1 VARKVLIIG
10 GGTGATMLAKTLNK
24 RTFEVTVLTASLEH
38 MFQPALLYVAFEN
51 SRFNVV
57 RDERSLLSRHV
68 RLVHD
73 RVTHIDLRK
82 QEVTTANAAHYRYDD
97 LVIGTGVRTDPG
109 QIPGLTEINAQYGDY
124 HSTLAWAHKLW
135 ANLEKFQGGTIVL
148 GQASPICKCPPSP
161 VEGILLIDELL
172 TKRGIRD
179 KTKLIFFSPY
189 PRPYPAKPMN
199 EIVEPIM
206 RERGVE
212 IMTFFD
218 LDRIDPETKTL
229 YSIEGDEV
237 QYDLPII
244 IPPFIGADIS
254 YEPGDVLDQ
263 SRLLKT
269 DKQTLRVMGFDNVY
283 AIGDGTNLPTS
294 KSGVGAHLEAKV
306 VASMLAGK
314 PAAFGGRTHCP
325 VDLAYGKGTFVIG
338 SYDAP
343 VVKLQPSRLNHLMKM
358 MFGRIYW
365 LSLRGLLEPMFD
377 VYFKLTEP
385 KPPKATQ
392 RPTAGGETLRP

>member
-1 VARKVLIIG
+1 MARRVLIVG
-10 GGTGATMLAKTLNK
+10 GGTGATMLANTLNK
-24 RTFEVTVLTASLEH
+24 RKFEVTVLTASLEH
-38 MFQPALLYVAFEN
+38 MFQPALLYVAFKN
-51 SRFNVV
+51 SRFNTV

-68 RLVHD
+68 RMVHD
-73 RVTHIDLRK
+73 RVTHVDLRK
-82 QEVTTANAAHYRYDD
+82 QEVTTTSGAQYGYDD

-135 ANLEKFQGGTIVL
+135 SKLEQFQGGTIVL

-161 VEGILLIDELL
+161 VEGILLVDELL

-179 KTKLIFFSPY
+179 KTKLVFFSPY
-189 PRPYPAKPMN
+189 PRPYPAAPMN

-218 LDRIDPETKTL
+218 LDRIDPQTKTL
-229 YSIEGDEV
+229 YSIEGDEI

-244 IPPFIGADIS
+244 IPPFIGADIN
-254 YEPGDVLDQ
+254 YEPADVLDQ

-269 DKQTLRVMGFDNVY
+269 DKLTLRVMGFDNVY

-325 VDLAYGKGTFVIG
+325 VDLAHGKGTFVIG

-385 KPPKATQ
+385 KPPKSKQ
-392 RPTAGGETLRP
+392 RPTASGETLRP

>member
-1 VARKVLIIG
+1 MARRVLIIG
-10 GGTGATMLAKTLNK
+10 GGTGATMLANTLNK

-38 MFQPALLYVAFEN
+38 MFQPALLYVAFKN
-51 SRFNVV
+51 SRVNTV

-73 RVTHIDLRK
+73 RATHIDLRK
-82 QEVTTANAAHYRYDD
+82 QEVTTASGAQYGYDD
-97 LVIGTGVRTDPG
+97 LVVGTGVRTDPG

-135 ANLEKFQGGTIVL
+135 ANLESFKGGTIVL

-179 KTKLIFFSPY
+179 KTRLVFFSPY
-189 PRPYPAKPMN
+189 PRPYPAAPMN

-218 LDRIDPETKTL
+218 LDRIDPETKTI

-237 QYDLPII
+237 HYDLPII

-254 YEPGDVLDQ
+254 YEPGEVLDQ

-269 DKQTLRVMGFDNVY
+269 DKLTLRVMGFDNVY

-294 KSGVGAHLEAKV
+294 KSGVGAHLEAKI

-365 LSLRGLLEPMFD
+365 LSLRGVLEPMFD
-377 VYFKLTEP
+377 VFFKLTAP
-385 KPPKATQ
+385 KPPKPEK

>member
-1 VARKVLIIG
+1 MARRVLIIG
-10 GGTGATMLAKTLNK
+10 GGTGATMLANTLNK
-24 RTFEVTVLTASLEH
+24 RTFEVTVLTSSLEH
-38 MFQPALLYVAFEN
+38 MFQPALLYVAFKD
-51 SRFNVV
+51 SRVNTV

-73 RVTHIDLRK
+73 RVTNIDLRK
-82 QEVTTANAAHYRYDD
+82 QEVTTASGSQYGYDD
-97 LVIGTGVRTDPG
+97 LVVGTGVRTDPG
-109 QIPGLTEINAQYGDY
+109 QIPGLTEVNAQFGDY

-135 ANLEKFQGGTIVL
+135 ANLENFQGGTIVL

-179 KTKLIFFSPY
+179 KTRLVFFSPY
-189 PRPYPAKPMN
+189 PRPYPAAPMN

-218 LDRIDPETKTL
+218 LDRIDPETKTI
-229 YSIEGDEV
+229 YSIEGDEI

-244 IPPFIGADIS
+244 IPPFIGANIS
-254 YEPGDVLDQ
+254 YEPAEVLDQ

-269 DKQTLRVMGFDNVY
+269 DKLTLRVMGFDNVY

-365 LSLRGLLEPMFD
+365 ISLRGLLEPMFD
-377 VYFKLTEP
+377 VFFKLTAP
-385 KPPKATQ
+385 KPPKPEQ